1 MDTAIDLSDPTKALD
16 LANIR
21 DTLIRLEDT
30 IIFHLIERVHF
41 PYNKTIYTPGAI
53 EGIPDANLSFMEWYL
68 QEQEKLQARIR
79 RFQSPDEYPFFP
91 ETKDVKPVLQA
102 VEYPQILHKNN
113 VNVNAKIKD
122 YYVEKFL
129 PKVCRDFGRE
139 DRGESKE
146 NYGSSATCDI
156 QCLQAISRRI
166 HFGKFV
172 AESKFRSERDHFTK
186 LIQAKDGD
194 AIGDAITKPEVER
207 QVLRRL
213 ALKAKTYGKD
223 PASDDK
229 ESRIDVDKVVEM
241 YEQFVIPITK
251 EVEVD
256 YLLTRLED

>member
-1 MDTAIDLSDPTKALD
+1 MDTVIDLSDMSKALD

-53 EGIPDANLSFMEWYL
+53 EGIDAKLSFMEWYL
-68 QEQEKLQARIR
+68 REQERVQALIR
-79 RFQSPDEYPFFP
+79 RFKSPDEYPFFP
-91 ETKDVKPVLQA
+91 ESRNIKPVLRD
-102 VEYPQILHKNN
+102 VEYPPVLHKND
-113 VNVNAKIKD
+113 VNVNDKIKS

-129 PKVCRDFGRE
+129 PEVCRDFGRE

-156 QCLQAISRRI
+156 ACLQAISRRI

-172 AESKFRSERDHFTK
+172 AESKFQSETERFTK
-186 LIQAKDGD
+186 LIQAKDGQG
-194 AIGDAITKPEVER
+194 IGDAITKPEVEK
-207 QVLRRL
+207 QVLKRL
-213 ALKAKTYGKD
+213 ALKAQTYGQD
-223 PASDDK
+223 PSSGDK
-229 ESRIDVDKVVEM
+229 APRINVDKVVEM
-241 YEQFVIPITK
+241 YEQFVIPLTK

-256 YLLTRLED
+256 YLLTRLEN